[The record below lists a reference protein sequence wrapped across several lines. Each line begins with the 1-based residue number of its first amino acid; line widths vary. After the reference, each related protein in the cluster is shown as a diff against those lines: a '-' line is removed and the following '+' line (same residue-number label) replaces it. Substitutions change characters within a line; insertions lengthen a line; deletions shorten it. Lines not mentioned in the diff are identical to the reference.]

1 MLSCN
6 DQWFFSDFRCPF
18 LPHERLQKFLSPLD
32 AMAKISTFKA
42 VDSLFE
48 SQVFLLFG
56 FCWSFFCN
64 FLVADFIQTK
74 VRFRPGHAHSAEEKE
89 AEGGARDSLKLLSNG
104 WASSMMSSLN
114 YQTIGHRQLRPSSYF
129 CQLHVGAGCQEWWG
143 QGNAGKHLDLIV
155 FGLHLRQMARP
166 LRQRVRAS
174 NWRSRS
180 WSSSSLRRPRYF
192 LLNLSKIFHW
202 CLSIYI
208 AWHSNESGC
217 HATAWFRVRRED
229 HSCWHSTSKGPRFRL
244 EDCLALR
251 PFKGILSANY
261 GWQPKSHW
269 DLLRSVRRK
278 RVARRKTEPQFLW
291 AQRHFVLGGV
301 CVPSSDL
308 HLILHPETWVETKFL
323 IQVSLEHAPVAP
335 NLNSLLAGWEWLPQH
350 GASFS
355 NVFVA
360 SDTCPRI
367 WRTKSDIGL
376 DTRLKSTSAACNPA
390 SSWTH
395 SLLSGFRVLCSVQP
409 CFVHALQFFVS
420 SDLPG
425 LPTNWTDP
433 NAKVD
438 KTVLEQLLP
447 QSKALFCY

>member
-1 MLSCN
+1 
-6 DQWFFSDFRCPF
+6 
-18 LPHERLQKFLSPLD
+18 
-32 AMAKISTFKA
+32 
-42 VDSLFE
+42 
-48 SQVFLLFG
+48 
-56 FCWSFFCN
+56 
-64 FLVADFIQTK
+64 
-74 VRFRPGHAHSAEEKE
+74 
-89 AEGGARDSLKLLSNG
+89 
-104 WASSMMSSLN
+104 MSSLN

-360 SDTCPRI
+360 Y
-367 WRTKSDIGL
+367 KSKLVQGFGEPSQTLGWIHVWNPQAPHA
-376 DTRLKSTSAACNPA
+376 TRQVPEP
-390 SSWTH
+390 TH
-395 SLLSGFRVLCSVQP
+395 CWVVFGCCAQCS
-409 CFVHALQFFVS
+409 HALCMLCNSLFLLTFQAY
-420 SDLPG
+420 LRTG
-425 LPTNWTDP
+425 LIQMR
-433 NAKVD
+433 K
-438 KTVLEQLLP
+438 
-447 QSKALFCY
+447 